1 MPVIFMNRRSA
12 QKGITMRFSIG
23 SRIYLY
29 FIVSVALTSIAA
41 SSFFFLRYRGE
52 LDSGID
58 RSLTAGAAVAK
69 GVIDLSKLGE
79 LHNPDYDKSEYYI
92 GKLRELKNIEKGFGF
107 LYVYGMVKEDGKYRF
122 VYDSSQYEPD
132 KDTEY
137 TFFKEYNDYPPAL
150 DQAWKGGSPVT
161 SEYTDQWGRVRS
173 IFYPVKDASGNVVIM
188 IAVDYSIETVR
199 GIMVRSYY
207 MFGGIA
213 GFIILVTFFVAQ
225 RLRRKIVAPISTIV
239 SEVTAIS
246 DNADLTMRTSVRGN
260 DELGELSR
268 SFNNFLEKSQGIVKQ
283 ISEISMRLAASSEEF
298 SSISMNLSQSKTGF
312 TSEAS
317 RTAGS
322 ITELIAR
329 ITSLSK
335 EQLEL
340 FESLRSIIDNLC
352 KGINTVDG
360 QAERTL
366 AFTSEVSAHAQE
378 GGESISTM
386 NESMAKVMK
395 SSEDMIGII
404 EIINDISDRINLLS
418 LNAAIEAARAGDAG
432 KGFAVVAEE
441 ISKLADQTASST
453 KNIDSLI
460 RANSA
465 EISKEMSDLDQ
476 TTSILKRIIEGIGRM
491 KDEVTSIST
500 VAGEQLETA
509 EQVRLLSADI
519 YLRANEVLEIA
530 ASQQDSLDAISS
542 SISNIDEYTSSVTTG
557 AEEIAASSSDIATMA
572 ETLNE
577 KVSLFRV

>member
-1 MPVIFMNRRSA
+1 
-12 QKGITMRFSIG
+12 MRFSIG
-23 SRIYLY
+23 KRIYLY

-500 VAGEQLETA
+500 VAGDQLETA

-530 ASQQDSLDAISS
+530 ASQQDSLDAITS